1 MKEVEKMLSGLLY
14 QASDET
20 LSIMRDRAKNLMYDY
35 NQLRPNAYQ
44 KKDLLLRDL
53 LGKAGENVYINQP
66 LYVDYGKHI
75 SIGNDFF
82 ANYDCTFLDVAHI
95 TIGNNVMFG
104 PKVSLL
110 TATHPLDKDIRNEQY
125 EYGLP
130 ITIKNDVW
138 IGGNVV
144 VNPGVTIGC
153 GVVVGS
159 GSVVTKDLPDDTLCY
174 GNPCR
179 VIRKLTEEDKIYWEK
194 QKAIS
199 LSNK

>member
-1 MKEVEKMLSGLLY
+1 MKEMDKMLSGLLY
-14 QASDET
+14 QASDKA
-20 LSIMRDRAKNLMYDY
+20 LSEMRDEAKNLMYDY
-35 NQLRPNAYQ
+35 NHLRPTDHEA
-44 KKDLLLRDL
+44 KEVVLKEL
-53 LGKAGENVYINQP
+53 LGFKGRDVYMNQP
-66 LYVDYGKHI
+66 IYVDYGKHI
-75 SIGNDFF
+75 FIGDHFF
-82 ANYDCTFLDVAHI
+82 SNYDCTFLDVAKI

-110 TATHPLDKDIRNEQY
+110 TATHPLDKTVRNEQY

-130 ITIKNDVW
+130 ITIKDDVW

-144 VNPGVTIGC
+144 VNPGVTIGS

-179 VIRKLTEEDKIYWEK
+179 VIRKLTDDDKAYWEN
-194 QKAIS
+194 QKTLS
-199 LSNK
+199 LSQK

>member
-199 LSNK
+199 LSKK

>member
-1 MKEVEKMLSGLLY
+1 MKEIYKMLSGLLY

-20 LSIMRDRAKNLMYDY
+20 LSKMRDKAKNLMYEY
-35 NQLRPNAYQ
+35 NQLRPSEHKQ
-44 KKDLLLRDL
+44 KESLLSEL
-53 LGKAGENVYINQP
+53 LGSIGHDVYMNQP
-66 LYVDYGKHI
+66 IYVDYGKHI
-75 SIGNDFF
+75 FIGDHFF
-82 ANYDCTFLDVAHI
+82 SNYDCTFLDVAKI

-110 TATHPLDKDIRNEQY
+110 TATHPLDKTVRNEQY

-130 ITIKNDVW
+130 ITIKDDVW

-144 VNPGVTIGC
+144 VNPGVTIGS

-179 VIRKLTEEDKIYWEK
+179 VIRKLTDDDKAYWEN
-194 QKAIS
+194 QKTLS
-199 LSNK
+199 LSQK

>member
-1 MKEVEKMLSGLLY
+1 MKEIEKMLSGLLY

-20 LSIMRDRAKNLMYDY
+20 LSIMRDQAKNLMYDY

-44 KKDLLLRDL
+44 KKALLLQDL
-53 LGKAGENVYINQP
+53 LGKMGKNVFINQP
-66 LYVDYGKHI
+66 FYVDYGKHI
-75 SIGNDFF
+75 SIGDDFF
-82 ANYDCTFLDVAHI
+82 ANYDCTFLDVSQI

-110 TATHPLDKDIRNEQY
+110 TATHPLDKDIRNEQF

-179 VIRKLTEEDKIYWEK
+179 VIRKLTDEDKIYWEK
-194 QKAIS
+194 QKALS
-199 LSNK
+199 LSKK

>member
-1 MKEVEKMLSGLLY
+1 
-14 QASDET
+14 
-20 LSIMRDRAKNLMYDY
+20 MYDY

>member
-1 MKEVEKMLSGLLY
+1 MKEIDKMLSGFLY

-20 LSIMRDRAKNLMYDY
+20 LSIMRDQAKNLMYDY
-35 NQLRPNAYQ
+35 NQLRPNEHQ
-44 KKDLLLRDL
+44 KKDAILHKL
-53 LGKAGENVYINQP
+53 LGQMGKNIYINQP

-75 SIGNDFF
+75 AIGNDFF
-82 ANYDCTFLDVAHI
+82 ANYDCTLLDVAHI
-95 TIGNNVMFG
+95 TIGKNVMFG

-110 TATHPLDKDIRNEQY
+110 TATHPLDKTIRNEQY

-130 ITIKNDVW
+130 ITIKDDVW

-144 VNPGVTIGC
+144 VNPGVTIGS

-179 VIRKLTEEDKIYWEK
+179 AIRKLTDDDKVYWEK
-194 QKAIS
+194 QKTLS
-199 LSNK
+199 LSKK

>member
-53 LGKAGENVYINQP
+53 LGKVGENVYINQP
-66 LYVDYGKHI
+66 FYVDYGKHI

-199 LSNK
+199 LSKK

>member
-95 TIGNNVMFG
+95 TIGDNVMFG